1 VELFSPKGGVCLLR
15 AYETTYILDPALSEE
30 EQTAL
35 IERFQELVKRQGG
48 QVEGINKWEKRR
60 LAYEI
65 NRKREGIYVIM
76 NFRAELPVKTEL
88 DRVLKLSD
96 GVIRHI
102 IVRTDERN

>member
-1 VELFSPKGGVCLLR
+1 LR

-35 IERFQELVKRQGG
+35 IERFQELVKSQGG